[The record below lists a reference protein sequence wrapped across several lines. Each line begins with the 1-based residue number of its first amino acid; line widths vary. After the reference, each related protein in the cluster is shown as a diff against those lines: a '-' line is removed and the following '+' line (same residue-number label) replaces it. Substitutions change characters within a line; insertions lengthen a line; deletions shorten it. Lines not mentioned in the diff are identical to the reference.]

1 MPTITLTVDERTGE
15 QLDRLSNEEEIP
27 TSEMA
32 LRLLRRALRARQPKQ
47 AWDGEVIRAQS
58 ALFAEED
65 SLIAESDQEHRAALL
80 QAEDNAQ

>member
-15 QLDRLSNEEEIP
+15 QLERLSTEEDIP

-32 LRLLRRALRARQPKQ
+32 LRLLRRALRARQPRQ
-47 AWDGEVIRAQS
+47 AWDVETMRAQS

-65 SLIAESDQEHRAALL
+65 SLLAESDQEHRAALL
-80 QAEDNAQ
+80 QAEDDAQ